1 MRTQLGIG
9 LSLIASFVL
18 GGVAVHSLNAQTKPP
33 VFYVAEVELTDQ
45 AGYMKEFVPKAQ
57 SVVASSGGRFLVQ
70 GGKTTPLVGE
80 PPKRIVIQQWESLD
94 QLQKWFNLPEQIA
107 LREIQT
113 KYAKVRAFA
122 VEGK

>member
-1 MRTQLGIG
+1 MRTQYGIG

-18 GGVAVHSLNAQTKPP
+18 GGIAVHSLHAQTKPP
-33 VFYVAEVELTDQ
+33 VFYVAEVDVTDQ

-70 GGKTTPLVGE
+70 GGMATPLVGE

-94 QLQKWFNLPEQIA
+94 QLQKWFNSPEQTG
-107 LREIQT
+107 LRAIQT
-113 KYAKVRAFA
+113 KYAKVRSFA